1 MVLKL
6 NLSEDLAARLRI
18 HQDAIPRILELG
30 LREMHAASQ
39 PGFQGL
45 AEVLETLASLPT
57 PDEILALR
65 PSPVLEDRIR
75 TLLEKNRAGELSADE
90 EREWESYQFLEHLVR
105 IAKAKALAQLSH
117 AS

>member
-6 NLSEDLAARLRI
+6 DLPESLAARLR
-18 HQDAIPRILELG
+18 HHRDALPRILELG

-57 PDEILALR
+57 PEEVLNLR
-65 PSPVLEDRIR
+65 PSLALEERIR
-75 TLLEKNRAGELSADE
+75 ALLEKSRSSGLSPEE
-90 EREWESYQFLEHLVR
+90 EREWESYQYLEHLVR
-105 IAKAKALAQLSH
+105 IAKAKALAHQN